1 MSVHD
6 GTASN
11 ARLTLRTGGPLVVAW
26 GISVWLVL
34 QLQYLP
40 SDSLHSICGPW
51 GCGPPLPVLVACHG
65 FWLVILGPPL
75 ALGCWL
81 WSPNRQLKV
90 GIMLASLGLLT
101 LIGFGVWEATHW
113 LQQVSEFQKQYFLQR
128 WMFVVG
134 TLVDVPIVETA
145 LSGVALASTGW
156 WRRRESRLRAGA
168 KAVSVQ
174 NPEFNSS
181 EDEVVPSASAGVQ
194 GATEPTQDVEDRC
207 SS

>member
-1 MSVHD
+1 MAEAPNL
-6 GTASN
+6 TP
-11 ARLTLRTGGPLVVAW
+11 RTLTLRTGGPLVVAW

-75 ALGCWL
+75 LAGCYL
-81 WSPNRQLKV
+81 WNPNWQLKV

-134 TLVDVPIVETA
+134 TLVDVPIVETT
-145 LSGVALASTGW
+145 LCGVVLAFTGW
-156 WRRRESRLRAGA
+156 WRRRESRRSAHPASTVATDGELTDSA
-168 KAVSVQ
+168 
-174 NPEFNSS
+174 EI
-181 EDEVVPSASAGVQ
+181 VPKL
-194 GATEPTQDVEDRC
+194 
-207 SS
+207 

>member
-1 MSVHD
+1 MVPDTMAEAPHP
-6 GTASN
+6 APQI
-11 ARLTLRTGGPLVVAW
+11 LTLRTGGPLVVAW

-75 ALGCWL
+75 VAGYCLC
-81 WSPNRQLKV
+81 SPDLQLKV
-90 GIMLASLGLLT
+90 GVTLMSLGLLT
-101 LIGFGVWEATHW
+101 LTGFGVWEATHW
-113 LQQVSEFQKQYFLQR
+113 LPEVSDFQKQFFLQR

-145 LSGVALASTGW
+145 LCGGVLTFAGW
-156 WRRRESRLRAGA
+156 WRRRELRRGA
-168 KAVSVQ
+168 SPALTEAIDAELTNSKETV
-174 NPEFNSS
+174 PEL
-181 EDEVVPSASAGVQ
+181 
-194 GATEPTQDVEDRC
+194 
-207 SS
+207 